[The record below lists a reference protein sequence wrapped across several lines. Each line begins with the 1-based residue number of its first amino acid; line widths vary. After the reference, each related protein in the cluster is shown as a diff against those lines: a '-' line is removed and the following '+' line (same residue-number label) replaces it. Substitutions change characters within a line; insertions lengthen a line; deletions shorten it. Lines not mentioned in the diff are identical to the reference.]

1 MSSAAV
7 VFMVKALEK
16 GRISLLFNLN
26 NFLFSLFTGQEQLT
40 KDLVLLPMR
49 GDSLKMQK
57 RRIELERKLSQ
68 IDEAIK
74 IFSRPK
80 VFIKLDS

>member
-1 MSSAAV
+1 MD
-7 VFMVKALEK
+7 F
-16 GRISLLFNLN
+16 LLSNLYN
-26 NFLFSLFTGQEQLT
+26 LFFSLFIGQEQLI

-57 RRIELERKLSQ
+57 KRIELERKLSQ
-68 IDEAIK
+68 IEEAIK